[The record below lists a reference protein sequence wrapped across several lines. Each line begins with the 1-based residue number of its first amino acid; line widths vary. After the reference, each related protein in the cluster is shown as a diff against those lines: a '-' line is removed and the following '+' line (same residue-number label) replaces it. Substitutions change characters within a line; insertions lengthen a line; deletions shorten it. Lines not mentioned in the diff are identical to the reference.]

1 MTGEMEYSKLFNRNT
16 IKISYS
22 CSQNMDSIISSHI
35 SSVLSKS
42 EAPSEPL
49 PCNCRNPCPMNQSGD
64 CRLSNIVYK
73 ATVTEENSDIRK
85 EYIGISGT
93 EFKIRY
99 ANHKQSFTHEQ
110 KRDATSLSQHVWSLK
125 DRNAPFNITWSVVA
139 KCAPYACG
147 TRNCNLCISEKFEIL
162 KCDPNVTLN
171 KRNEI
176 VGKCRH
182 RAKFK
187 LKKI

>member
-1 MTGEMEYSKLFNRNT
+1 M
-16 IKISYS
+16 
-22 CSQNMDSIISSHI
+22 
-35 SSVLSKS
+35 
-42 EAPSEPL
+42 EPL
-49 PCNCRNPCPMNQSGD
+49 PCNCRNQCPMNRSGE

-73 ATVTEENSDIRK
+73 ATVIEENTNIRK

-99 ANHKQSFTHEQ
+99 ANHKQSFTNEC
-110 KRDATSLSQHVWSLK
+110 KRDATSLSQHVWNLK
-125 DRNAPFNITWSVVA
+125 DRDAPFSITWNVLA

-147 TRNCNLCISEKFEIL
+147 SRQCNLCISEKFEIL
-162 KCDPNVTLN
+162 KCDPNITLN
-171 KRNEI
+171 KRTEI

-187 LKKI
+187 